1 MKYHT
6 QDLFQTHILGPLLT
20 IMKIKSC
27 ACTQIFWISDHM
39 HLSTSIYT
47 QRHTYIR
54 YISSLWSKWV
64 EQNMVFFLFFFWFTF
79 PFPFCYS
86 FSPPACFLQPQ
97 CKEVLK
103 HTLNNVKLFSI
114 QREYILVHEC
124 MFLNTQN
131 FTFSSSLP
139 APLFRSPLPTT
150 GIVLHSIFP
159 TKPCDGFAVTWKY
172 GLPPTHCSSL
182 NIQLDNYK
190 NRPRL

>member
-1 MKYHT
+1 
-6 QDLFQTHILGPLLT
+6 
-20 IMKIKSC
+20 
-27 ACTQIFWISDHM
+27 
-39 HLSTSIYT
+39 
-47 QRHTYIR
+47 
-54 YISSLWSKWV
+54 
-64 EQNMVFFLFFFWFTF
+64 MVFFLFFFWFTF

-124 MFLNTQN
+124 MSLNTQN

-172 GLPPTHCSSL
+172 SLPPTHCSSL

-190 NRPRL
+190 NRPRLQAKIAVRASQCLAFTVCNEYCLGFTCNCHGQATTNEI